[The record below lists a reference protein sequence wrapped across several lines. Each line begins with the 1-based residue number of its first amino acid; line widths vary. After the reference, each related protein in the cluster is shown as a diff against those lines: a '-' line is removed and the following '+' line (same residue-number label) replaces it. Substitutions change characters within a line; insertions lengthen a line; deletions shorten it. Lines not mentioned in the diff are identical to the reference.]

1 MKNKFTIISR
11 FGTTAIAFGAFS
23 FIGSASAQNPKL
35 FPTSSPSATAA
46 AGASA
51 SATASESAA
60 KKKEAGDKET
70 AAGSVSAKDKAFMRK
85 AAKGGK
91 MEVAMG
97 KMASENGQSEDVKS
111 FGKRMVTDHSKA
123 NDELMAIAKKKG
135 VKLSPKEPKSEQWKS
150 DKEYIDMM
158 VKDHEKDVAE
168 FQEEA
173 KNGDDADLKKFAED
187 TATTVQKHLDLA
199 KETQGKLK

>member
-1 MKNKFTIISR
+1 MKNQISIISR
-11 FGTTAIAFGAFS
+11 FGTTAIALGTLAFA
-23 FIGSASAQNPKL
+23 GGASAQNPRL
-35 FPTSSPSATAA
+35 FPTASPRATTAA
-46 AGASA
+46 SPAA
-51 SATASESAA
+51 SATETVAT
-60 KKKEAGDKET
+60 KKEAGAKET
-70 AAGSVSAKDKAFMRK
+70 TAGTVSAKDKAFMRK

-111 FGKRMVTDHSKA
+111 FGQRMVTDHSKA

-135 VKLSPKEPKSEQWKS
+135 VTLRPRAPKDEWKS

-158 VKDHEKDVAE
+158 VKDHEKDLAE
-168 FQEEA
+168 FQKEA
-173 KNGDDADLKKFAED
+173 KDGDDADLKKFAED
-187 TATTVQKHLDLA
+187 TAKTVQKHLDLA

>member
-1 MKNKFTIISR
+1 MKNKFTIISC
-11 FGTTAIAFGAFS
+11 FGTAAIAIGALAFA
-23 FIGSASAQNPKL
+23 GSASAQNPRL
-35 FPTSSPSATAA
+35 FPTASPHETSAGSPA
-46 AGASA
+46 ASA
-51 SATASESAA
+51 SETAAT
-60 KKKEAGDKET
+60 KKEAGAKET
-70 AAGSVSAKDKAFMRK
+70 TAGNVSAKDKTFMRK

-111 FGKRMVTDHSKA
+111 FGQRMVTDHSKA

-158 VKDHEKDVAE
+158 VKDHEKDLAE
-168 FQEEA
+168 FQKEA
-173 KNGDDADLKKFAED
+173 KDGDDADLKKFAED
-187 TATTVQKHLDLA
+187 TAKTVQKHLDLA

>member
-1 MKNKFTIISR
+1 MKNRSTIILC
-11 FGTTAIAFGAFS
+11 FGAAAIAIGALAFA
-23 FIGSASAQNPKL
+23 GSASAQNPRL
-35 FPTSSPSATAA
+35 FPTASPQATT
-46 AGASA
+46 AGSPAASA
-51 SATASESAA
+51 S
-60 KKKEAGDKET
+60 ET
-70 AAGSVSAKDKAFMRK
+70 AATKKETGAKETTAGNVSAKDKAFMRK

-97 KMASENGQSEDVKS
+97 QMASEKGQSEDVKS

-135 VKLSPKEPKSEQWKS
+135 VTLRPRAPKDEWKS

-158 VKDHEKDVAE
+158 VKDHEKDLAE

-173 KNGDDADLKKFAED
+173 KNGDDADLKKFAEE
-187 TATTVQKHLDLA
+187 TSKTVQKHLDLA